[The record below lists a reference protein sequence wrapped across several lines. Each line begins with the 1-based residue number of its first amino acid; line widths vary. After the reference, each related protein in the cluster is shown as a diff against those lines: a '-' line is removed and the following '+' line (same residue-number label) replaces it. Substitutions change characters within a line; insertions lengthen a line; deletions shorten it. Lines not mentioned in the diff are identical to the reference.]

1 MHNYFKIT
9 MTCIK
14 TLLKNTEF
22 IRNFTLNFNYAAEI
36 FRMTLIVMSASEYLH
51 FHLGTLGM
59 HYILMNLPVPAS
71 GEATVRSYTHKYP
84 SLYQNQVGEV
94 FYRA

>member
-1 MHNYFKIT
+1 
-9 MTCIK
+9 
-14 TLLKNTEF
+14 
-22 IRNFTLNFNYAAEI
+22 
-36 FRMTLIVMSASEYLH
+36 MSASEYLH

-59 HYILMNLPVPAS
+59 HYILMKLPVPAS
-71 GEATVRSYTHKYP
+71 GEATVCSYTHKYP

>member
-1 MHNYFKIT
+1 
-9 MTCIK
+9 MTGIK

-22 IRNFTLNFNYAAEI
+22 IRNFTLNFKYVAEI
-36 FRMTLIVMSASEYLH
+36 FRMILTLMSASEYLH

-59 HYILMNLPVPAS
+59 HYILMKLPVPAS
-71 GEATVRSYTHKYP
+71 GEATVCSYTHKYP